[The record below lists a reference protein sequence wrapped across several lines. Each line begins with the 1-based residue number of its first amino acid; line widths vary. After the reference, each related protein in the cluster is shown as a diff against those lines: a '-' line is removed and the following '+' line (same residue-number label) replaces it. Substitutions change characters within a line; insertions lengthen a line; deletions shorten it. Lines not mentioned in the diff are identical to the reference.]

1 MQGKT
6 NSHKE
11 IKIWAFGCVME
22 NNSKNDFQCLVTFWK
37 CYFPTNFS
45 HFPSFQTN
53 FILEN
58 PPPPTHHHPQKIH
71 HYPHKTHH
79 HITQK
84 PPKHHHPHHHNNNNK
99 KSEIK
104 ERKIERLR
112 EREIDRERENGLQ
125 WQRRDPS
132 WVVTKMHGLRLV
144 VEIKTQP
151 VLVGAWLAIGEVGI
165 GCLWIGDVG
174 GVDRWWLAIGDEGEA
189 RPRWWCR

>member
-112 EREIDRERENGLQ
+112 EREIDREREIGLQ
-125 WQRRDPS
+125 QWRRSSTVATRSVLGGDDS
-132 WVVTKMHGLRLV
+132 AWLAVGCQDRSSTC
-144 VEIKTQP
+144 
-151 VLVGAWLAIGEVGI
+151 LVGAWLVI
-165 GCLWIGDVG
+165 
-174 GVDRWWLAIGDEGEA
+174 
-189 RPRWWCR
+189 